1 MAEGEVVGRELLLG
15 VWGIYLN
22 DNVEQYAYS
31 YLTHCNELRSIFQE
45 DGLSRANRTEIV
57 QLVQLVKGCQDRTVK
72 EIEDGIIK
80 AKFSWLTP
88 PAGVESI
95 RNTLEFAIRL
105 WLFIE
110 PDLSDQT
117 LNLSLAEVVGRSVRQ
132 RIQPGGEQ
140 EKTAKSTPVSKAKVS
155 IFGFGSNGPLVEDKR
170 SSIYLPDDFS
180 EKSLTRKGG
189 IKLEWSSYLSDHLS
203 LTGKTRLRVFRH
215 VSAIQS
221 HSELSRSLL
230 YPRGFLQETE
240 RTLALLFDP
249 LGDNT
254 SKRTR
259 RIERRNHVDLEAR
272 IHSLI
277 NSEALLDIRTYPY
290 WQERLRRICMV
301 YEDAQPKNIRQWWFD
316 RRNRFNWATFWAAFV
331 VFCLTLVF
339 GIISSITGI
348 MQVYASFKGLRE

>member
-1 MAEGEVVGRELLLG
+1 MLLRKIRPRFRRRALAEGEVVGRELLLG

-221 HSELSRSLL
+221 HSELSRR
-230 YPRGFLQETE
+230 YQKRFYLQNE
-240 RTLALLFDP
+240 
-249 LGDNT
+249 
-254 SKRTR
+254 
-259 RIERRNHVDLEAR
+259 
-272 IHSLI
+272 LI
-277 NSEALLDIRTYPY
+277 NHP
-290 WQERLRRICMV
+290 
-301 YEDAQPKNIRQWWFD
+301 
-316 RRNRFNWATFWAAFV
+316 
-331 VFCLTLVF
+331 VFYTLVDSYKKQSGPSLCF
-339 GIISSITGI
+339 STLWETTPQNVPVVSKEGI
-348 MQVYASFKGLRE
+348 MSILKPAYTH